1 MVGVSGASGSHR
13 AAALAPLGAAVL
25 WGVLYVVSA
34 WGFAAVPPLT
44 LAFCRM
50 AVGAAVLLAVV
61 RATKPPRSFAREEWR
76 SFAVLGAWVA
86 VSIATQY
93 LGTDLTSAGQ
103 GSLVTILT
111 PVFTLALAVTAGDE
125 SLSRRGA
132 LGMALATVGTAVLV
146 VGRSG
151 LDAGGSLLGSGLLV
165 VAGVTFAVY
174 TVYGKPLVRR
184 YSALEAA
191 TYATLTSL
199 PLFGLFALAEFLAR
213 PGAFDVVVT
222 PALVAAVGYL
232 GVFGTAAAWY
242 LWYKGMEYVG
252 AGTVAV
258 FFFAQPAVGVALG
271 ALVLGERVGAPL
283 VVGGGI
289 MAAGIYLASTTDAD
303 ASREEGSTAS
313 ESTP

>member
-1 MVGVSGASGSHR
+1 MNGGSR
-13 AAALAPLGAAVL
+13 LAALAPLGAAVL
-25 WGVLYVVSA
+25 WGLTYVVSA
-34 WGFAAVPPLT
+34 WGFETVPPLT
-44 LAFCRM
+44 LALCRM
-50 AVGAAVLLAVV
+50 VLGGAVLLAVV
-61 RATKPPRSFAREEWR
+61 RATKPRRSFSRAEWR

-93 LGTDLTSAGQ
+93 VGTALTSAGQ

-111 PVFTLALAVTAGDE
+111 PVFTLVLAVVAFDE
-125 SLSRRGA
+125 ALSRRGA
-132 LGMALATVGTAVLV
+132 LGMALATTGTVVLV

-151 LDAGGSLLGSGLLV
+151 LDTGGSLLGSGMLV

-199 PLFGLFALAEFLAR
+199 PLFCVFALGEFLAQ
-213 PGAFDVVVT
+213 PGAFDVPVT
-222 PALVAAVGYL
+222 PRLVAAVGYL

-271 ALVLGERVGAPL
+271 ALVLGERVGLPL
-283 VVGGGI
+283 LVGGSV
-289 MAAGIYLASTTDAD
+289 MALGIYLASTTDTEP
-303 ASREEGSTAS
+303 SREDDPTAPAPVRDS
-313 ESTP
+313 DSAP